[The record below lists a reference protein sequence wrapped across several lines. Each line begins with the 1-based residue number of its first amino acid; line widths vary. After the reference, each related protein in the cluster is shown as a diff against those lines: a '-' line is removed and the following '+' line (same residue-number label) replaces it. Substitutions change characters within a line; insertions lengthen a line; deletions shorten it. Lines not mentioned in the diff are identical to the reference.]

1 MDEEKETSLVESG
14 KNELLDIF
22 TKEED
27 KQGTDLLAM
36 SDFFDVFIGKIEV
49 EMGSHTSW
57 EIYHN
62 IEGFVGEIA
71 AKWGCSLPTILTSA
85 RTLLTD

>member
-27 KQGTDLLAM
+27 KQGTDLLNR
-36 SDFFDVFIGKIEV
+36 
-49 EMGSHTSW
+49 TSK
-57 EIYHN
+57 N
-62 IEGFVGEIA
+62 GQ
-71 AKWGCSLPTILTSA
+71 
-85 RTLLTD
+85 

>member
-36 SDFFDVFIGKIEV
+36 SDFFDGKSTIILRALSV
-49 EMGSHTSW
+49 KSRQQLRAVL
-57 EIYHN
+57 I
-62 IEGFVGEIA
+62 FP
-71 AKWGCSLPTILTSA
+71 KWGCSLPTILTSA